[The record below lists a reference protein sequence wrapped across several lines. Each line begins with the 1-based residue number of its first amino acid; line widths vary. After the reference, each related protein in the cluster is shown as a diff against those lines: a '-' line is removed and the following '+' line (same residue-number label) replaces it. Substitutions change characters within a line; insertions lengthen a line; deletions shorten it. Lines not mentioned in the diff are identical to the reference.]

1 MSTFFLTYTLSWT
14 FFCLIAIYFIIKNRD
29 EFEILHQNY
38 WKHLLQ
44 PWKISIFI
52 PAFLIMVLIAPH
64 TIDITWDYI
73 DASFMSILAFTTAPW
88 SLGIIYRTIK
98 YKESFK
104 KLFVAI
110 ILWFFTVSWS
120 YDIYIYFRDGVY
132 PLTWLSNIPMSSL
145 LYLLAGLLWSLEI
158 RENRGATFSFMESE
172 WFIEHKE
179 KQFSKLFL
187 YILPLAI
194 IVLVSVL
201 YFVK

>member
-1 MSTFFLTYTLSWT
+1 MNTFFLTYTLSWA
-14 FFCLIAIYFIIKNRD
+14 FLCLIAIYLMIKNKN
-29 EFEILHQNY
+29 EFELFHQKY

-44 PWKISIFI
+44 PWKIAIFI
-52 PAFLIMVLIAPH
+52 PAFLIMVLIAPY

-104 KLFVAI
+104 KLFVALV
-110 ILWFFTVSWS
+110 LWFFSVSWS
-120 YDIYIYFRDGVY
+120 YDIYIYFRDGIY
-132 PLTWLSNIPMSSL
+132 PLTWLSNISMSSL
-145 LYLLAGLLWSLEI
+145 LYLFAGMLWSLEI
-158 RENRGATFSFMESE
+158 RENRGATFSFMEPE

-187 YILPLAI
+187 YILPI
-194 IVLVSVL
+194 VVIVLTSVL